1 MFARSLTAL
10 LFLFFAAAVQA
21 NDYQVSG
28 VASPY
33 DYYNGTYVEA
43 GTHFGKPYYRKD
55 TPEIFTGELFI
66 FYDFGRWG
74 IGPETMMS
82 EIYNYSSADTPPETG
97 WYSFFGPSDDIRV
110 RIAGPSISYSSK
122 LFIESLENDGSF
134 NQRIEITHNNFDGEH
149 FSGSEGDEFVASG
162 LVTVSNLP
170 AGLTAKV
177 VYQSSTLLTFILEG
191 QANIATQADNVSNV
205 TLSFSDAAFVG
216 SASTSAENTSGSLVS
231 DVVVQFRDELTVGT
245 SGDYE
250 TIESAISA
258 AAAYDIIRV
267 DEGIYTEPNLVI
279 SRNLALV
286 GAGAG
291 KTVVQAA
298 ADPGVAGARV
308 INVSYGLTDVL
319 ISDLTI
325 RHGYLS
331 GGNQQGAGIRAES
344 NFTLRNCHV
353 TQNRIVATADSYG
366 AGLFASAGI
375 RMENCLVDSNEL
387 NLSRWRYSGG
397 AGLYFVNDSSIIN
410 STFYDNSITS
420 NSTNSDAMRGAAIL
434 GESFSDAQII
444 NSTIYGNHSVG
455 LGGGI
460 ALSSNGVVEILNSI
474 VYGNTA
480 SRDEDLADVYIASS
494 SGNTYVRHSIT
505 QSVSPSAERID
516 SLDTDP
522 LLNSFDNYGG
532 DTSGFQLLAGS
543 PAIGAGLVTD
553 RVPDLDQRGYSRS
566 GDPDIG
572 ALQYDGTLPY
582 DVTYHANGGV
592 GRVPELG
599 HSLSDGKSFTVSEA
613 SSLTFGE
620 LNFTT
625 WNTQPDGSGTDY
637 APNDV
642 VTIMGGD
649 VDLYAQWEP
658 AVVRYTLTYLA
669 GLGGSIDGDASQ
681 LVDEGSDGTEI
692 TAVADT
698 GYSFVDWSD
707 GVTTASRQELN
718 VAADVSVT
726 ANFARNEYTVT
737 FIAGGAQFA
746 QESVLHGDAVTDPGV
761 PIVTGYTFIDWDTDF
776 SAVTSDLTV
785 TANLVINSYV
795 VNFFDHLENLIATT
809 SVNHGSAASAP
820 SAPSR
825 DGYTFSGWS
834 ADISSVT
841 SSLDVTAQYT
851 INSYTVTFVDYDSSP
866 LGSDTVEYLQ
876 GATAPADPTRTGY
889 TFTGWDVD
897 FGSVS
902 ENMTVTAQ
910 YTINSYTVNFVDYD
924 SSPLGSDT
932 VEYLTAA
939 TAPAD
944 PTRTGYTF
952 SGWDV
957 GFGSVSENMT
967 VTAQYSINSYTVSFV
982 DYDSSPL
989 GSDTV
994 EYLTAATAPAD
1005 PTRTGYTFSGW
1016 DVAFDS
1022 VTDNMTV
1029 TAQYSINSYT
1039 VSFVDYDNS
1048 PLGSDT
1054 VEYLTA
1060 ATAPADPTRTGYTF
1074 TGWSVAFASVIEN
1087 MTVTAQY
1094 TINSYTVSF
1103 VDYDNSPLG
1112 SDTVEYLTAA
1122 TAPADPS
1129 RTGYTFS
1136 GWDVAFDSVTA
1147 DITVTAQYSINS
1159 YTVTFN
1165 DFDGSLLGTDT
1176 VDYLTAAT
1184 APADPTRT
1192 GYTFSGW
1199 DVAFDS
1205 VTADIT
1211 VTAQYS
1217 INSYTVSFV
1226 DYDNSP
1232 LGSDTVE
1239 YLTAATAPAD
1249 PSRTGYTFS
1258 GWDVAFDSV
1267 TADITVTAQY
1277 SINSYTVTFND
1288 FDGSL
1293 LGTDTVDY
1301 LTAAT
1306 APADPTRTGYT
1317 FAGWDVGFDSVTDN
1331 MTVTAQYSINS
1342 YTVTFNDFDGT
1353 LLGSDTVEYLT
1364 AATAPADPTR
1374 TGYTFAGWDIA
1385 FDSVTAD
1392 ITVTAQYTINSY
1404 TVSFVDYDNSPLGS
1418 DTVEYLQ
1425 GATAPADP
1433 TRTGYTFSGWDVAF
1447 DSVTD
1452 NMTVTAQYS
1461 ITSYTVSFVDY
1472 DNSPLGSD
1480 TVEYLTAAT
1489 APADPTRTGYT
1500 FSGWDVAFDSVTEN
1514 ITVTAQYTINSYTVT
1529 FNDFDGTFIDSDTVE
1544 YLTAA
1549 TAPADPTR
1557 TGYTFTGWDADF
1569 TSVTEDMTVTAQYTI
1584 NSYTVTFVDYDSSP
1598 LGSDTVEY
1606 LTAATTPADPTRT
1619 GYTFSG
1625 WDAVFDSVTENMTV
1639 TAQYTI
1645 NSYTVTFND
1654 FDGTFIDSDTVE
1666 YLQGA
1671 TAPADPTRTGYT
1683 FSGWDVA
1690 FDSVTADITVTAQ
1703 YTINSYT
1710 VTFNDFDGTLLG
1722 SDTVEYLTAATAPA
1736 DPTRTGYTF
1745 AGWDVGFDSVTDN
1758 MTVTAQYTIN
1768 SYTVSFV
1775 DYDNSPLGS
1784 DTVEYLQ
1791 GATAPADP
1799 TRTGYTFSGW
1809 DVAFDSVTDNMTV
1822 TAQYSINSYTVSFV
1836 DYDNSPL
1843 GSNTVEYLTAATA
1856 PADPTR
1862 TGYTF
1867 AGWDVGFD
1875 SVTDNMTVTAQYT
1888 INSYTV
1894 SFVDYDNS
1902 PLGSDTVE
1910 YLTAATAPADPTRT
1924 GYTFSGWDAVFDS
1937 VTENMTITAQYSI
1950 NSYTVSFVD
1959 YDNSPLGSD
1968 TVEYLTT
1975 ATAPADPT
1983 RTGYTFA
1990 GWDVGFDSV
1999 TADITV
2005 AAQYTINSY
2014 TVSFVDYDNS
2024 PLGSDT
2030 VEYLQG
2036 ATAPA
2041 DPTRTGYTF
2050 AGWDVGFDS
2059 VTDNMTVTAQ
2069 YTINSYTVSFV
2080 DYDNSPLGSDTVE
2093 YLQGATAPAD
2103 PTRTGYTFAGW
2114 DVGFDSV
2121 TDNMTVT
2128 AQYTINS
2135 YTVSFV
2141 DYDNSPLGSDTV
2153 EYLTAATAPA
2163 DPTRTGYTFAGWD
2176 VGFDSVTDNM
2186 TVTAQYTINSYTVTF
2201 NDFDGSLLGTDT
2213 VDYLTAATA
2222 PADPT
2227 RTGYTF
2233 AGWDVAFDSVT
2244 DNMTV
2249 TAQYT
2254 INSYTVSFVDYD
2266 NSPLGSDTVEY
2277 LTAATAPADPTRTG
2291 YTFAGWDVGFDSVTD
2306 NMTVTAQYT
2315 INSYTVSFV
2324 DYDNSPLGSD
2334 TVEYLQGA
2342 TAPADPTRTGYTFS
2356 GWDVAFDSVTDNMT
2370 VTAQYSINSY
2380 TVSFVDYDN
2389 SPLSSDT
2396 VEYLTAA
2403 TAPADPTRTGYTF
2416 SGWDVAF
2423 DSVTADITVTAQY
2436 SINSY
2441 TVSFVDYDNS
2451 PLGSDTVEY
2460 LASATAPADPTRTG
2474 YTFSGWD
2481 VGFGSVSEN
2490 MTVTAQYSINSYT
2503 VSFVDYDSSPLGSD
2517 TVEYLQGATAPA
2529 DPTRTGHTFSGWDVD
2544 FGSVSENMTVTA
2556 QYTIN
2561 SYTVNFVDYDS
2572 SPLGSDT
2579 VEYLTAAT
2587 APADPTRTGYT
2598 FSGWDAVFDS
2608 VTENM
2613 TITAQYS
2620 INSYT
2625 VSFVDYDNSPLGS
2638 DTVEYLAS
2646 ATAPADPT
2654 RTGYTFSG
2662 WDAVFDSVTADITVT
2677 AQYSINSYTVTFND
2691 FDGSL
2696 LGTDTVDYLTAA

>member
-1 MFARSLTAL
+1 M
-10 LFLFFAAAVQA
+10 
-21 NDYQVSG
+21 
-28 VASPY
+28 
-33 DYYNGTYVEA
+33 
-43 GTHFGKPYYRKD
+43 
-55 TPEIFTGELFI
+55 
-66 FYDFGRWG
+66 
-74 IGPETMMS
+74 
-82 EIYNYSSADTPPETG
+82 
-97 WYSFFGPSDDIRV
+97 
-110 RIAGPSISYSSK
+110 
-122 LFIESLENDGSF
+122 
-134 NQRIEITHNNFDGEH
+134 
-149 FSGSEGDEFVASG
+149 
-162 LVTVSNLP
+162 
-170 AGLTAKV
+170 
-177 VYQSSTLLTFILEG
+177 
-191 QANIATQADNVSNV
+191 
-205 TLSFSDAAFVG
+205 
-216 SASTSAENTSGSLVS
+216 
-231 DVVVQFRDELTVGT
+231 
-245 SGDYE
+245 
-250 TIESAISA
+250 
-258 AAAYDIIRV
+258 
-267 DEGIYTEPNLVI
+267 
-279 SRNLALV
+279 
-286 GAGAG
+286 
-291 KTVVQAA
+291 
-298 ADPGVAGARV
+298 
-308 INVSYGLTDVL
+308 
-319 ISDLTI
+319 
-325 RHGYLS
+325 
-331 GGNQQGAGIRAES
+331 
-344 NFTLRNCHV
+344 
-353 TQNRIVATADSYG
+353 
-366 AGLFASAGI
+366 
-375 RMENCLVDSNEL
+375 
-387 NLSRWRYSGG
+387 
-397 AGLYFVNDSSIIN
+397 
-410 STFYDNSITS
+410 
-420 NSTNSDAMRGAAIL
+420 
-434 GESFSDAQII
+434 
-444 NSTIYGNHSVG
+444 
-455 LGGGI
+455 
-460 ALSSNGVVEILNSI
+460 
-474 VYGNTA
+474 
-480 SRDEDLADVYIASS
+480 
-494 SGNTYVRHSIT
+494 
-505 QSVSPSAERID
+505 
-516 SLDTDP
+516 
-522 LLNSFDNYGG
+522 
-532 DTSGFQLLAGS
+532 
-543 PAIGAGLVTD
+543 
-553 RVPDLDQRGYSRS
+553 
-566 GDPDIG
+566 
-572 ALQYDGTLPY
+572 
-582 DVTYHANGGV
+582 
-592 GRVPELG
+592 
-599 HSLSDGKSFTVSEA
+599 
-613 SSLTFGE
+613 
-620 LNFTT
+620 
-625 WNTQPDGSGTDY
+625 
-637 APNDV
+637 
-642 VTIMGGD
+642 
-649 VDLYAQWEP
+649 
-658 AVVRYTLTYLA
+658 
-669 GLGGSIDGDASQ
+669 
-681 LVDEGSDGTEI
+681 
-692 TAVADT
+692 
-698 GYSFVDWSD
+698 
-707 GVTTASRQELN
+707 
-718 VAADVSVT
+718 
-726 ANFARNEYTVT
+726 
-737 FIAGGAQFA
+737 
-746 QESVLHGDAVTDPGV
+746 
-761 PIVTGYTFIDWDTDF
+761 
-776 SAVTSDLTV
+776 
-785 TANLVINSYV
+785 
-795 VNFFDHLENLIATT
+795 
-809 SVNHGSAASAP
+809 
-820 SAPSR
+820 
-825 DGYTFSGWS
+825 
-834 ADISSVT
+834 
-841 SSLDVTAQYT
+841 
-851 INSYTVTFVDYDSSP
+851 
-866 LGSDTVEYLQ
+866 
-876 GATAPADPTRTGY
+876 
-889 TFTGWDVD
+889 
-897 FGSVS
+897 
-902 ENMTVTAQ
+902 
-910 YTINSYTVNFVDYD
+910 
-924 SSPLGSDT
+924 
-932 VEYLTAA
+932 
-939 TAPAD
+939 
-944 PTRTGYTF
+944 
-952 SGWDV
+952 
-957 GFGSVSENMT
+957 
-967 VTAQYSINSYTVSFV
+967 
-982 DYDSSPL
+982 
-989 GSDTV
+989 
-994 EYLTAATAPAD
+994 
-1005 PTRTGYTFSGW
+1005 
-1016 DVAFDS
+1016 
-1022 VTDNMTV
+1022 
-1029 TAQYSINSYT
+1029 
-1039 VSFVDYDNS
+1039 
-1048 PLGSDT
+1048 
-1054 VEYLTA
+1054 EYLTA